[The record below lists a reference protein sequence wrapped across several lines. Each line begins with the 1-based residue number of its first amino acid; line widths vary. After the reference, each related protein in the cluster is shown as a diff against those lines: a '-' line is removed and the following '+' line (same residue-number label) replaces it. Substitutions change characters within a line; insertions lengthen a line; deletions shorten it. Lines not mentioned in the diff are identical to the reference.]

1 MSQNSNRFT
10 EALGKED
17 YEMLSSFR
25 YALRRFLKFSEQAA
39 ASKGLTPRQ
48 HQALLAIKGYPGRDY
63 VTNGELAERLQIHHQ
78 SAVGLVNRLQ
88 RMGLV
93 ERVAATDDR
102 RKSYIRLT
110 HQGADILEQLT
121 AAHKRELMTIA
132 PHLELLLRHLQ
143 KSQDSPSR
151 HAEVEVPARWD
162 GQSSEDMPIKQ
173 E

>member
-1 MSQNSNRFT
+1 MNQHSDRLF
-10 EALGKED
+10 EALEKED
-17 YEMLSSFR
+17 YETLASFR

-39 ASKGLTPRQ
+39 ESKGLTPRQ

-93 ERVAATDDR
+93 ERTAAEDDR

-110 HQGADILEQLT
+110 RQGADILEQLT
-121 AAHKRELMTIA
+121 AAHKRELLAIA
-132 PHLELLLRHLQ
+132 SHLEQLLRHLQ
-143 KSQDSPSR
+143 KSQEPHSSD
-151 HAEVEVPARWD
+151 ENFLKCAR
-162 GQSSEDMPIKQ
+162 EDRQ
-173 E
+173 L